1 VCSFCYRCTAA
12 ATSCTQQHICTCCST
27 HCLTLVSFIICYTTT
42 ATTTAITMCYQL
54 DHGEYSSAAEF
65 AADVRRTFSNA
76 LLFNPDPQTPVHLA
90 AKEV

>member
-1 VCSFCYRCTAA
+1 
-12 ATSCTQQHICTCCST
+12 
-27 HCLTLVSFIICYTTT
+27 
-42 ATTTAITMCYQL
+42 MCYQL